1 MPTRRQFI
9 KTGIAGGVLLTA
21 AYVLH
26 RPLDRLGKDALVA
39 ARPLD
44 ASLRKIVAAL
54 APVILAGAATASG
67 PEFLRRVS
75 DGVAI
80 AVSGLSAPAQRE
92 VAELFALLDFAPTR
106 VVVAG
111 LRDDW
116 GEAEAADL
124 RAFLERWRHSP
135 LDLLKSGYMALHD
148 LIYGAWY
155 GYSGNWAAIGY
166 PGPPEV
172 PRA

>member
-9 KTGIAGGVLLTA
+9 KTGVAGGVLLAA

-26 RPLDRLGKDALVA
+26 RPLDRLGKEALVA
-39 ARPLD
+39 ARPME
-44 ASLRKIVAAL
+44 ASLRKVVAAL
-54 APVILAGAATASG
+54 APVILAGATTSTG

-75 DGVAI
+75 DGVLI

-106 VVVAG
+106 VLVAG
-111 LRDDW
+111 LQTDW
-116 GEAEAADL
+116 ADASAADL

-155 GYSGNWAAIGY
+155 GDSGTWAAIGY